1 MEAEARN
8 RPGGLAD
15 AVTAV
20 IAAQRLSQTTRAVR
34 NAEEEPK
41 PKPGSLAGAVLSLL
55 EPSPPK
61 AREAVEDDGAGA
73 IPSHMNAMEPP
84 RPSIATTPPIS
95 RVPDRL
101 STSGSAPMESR
112 STPVGSPEEEVGAE
126 EGAFAPPLPNA
137 TPGDPCIA
145 QSRRAAEVV
154 AMTTPSF
161 MDNSAPRPPPE
172 DCPDTPDTLTPS
184 QRRLE
189 DAPPEEPPPEVSIS
203 LSSESLDEQLS
214 TLTEATQLICEDDI
228 ICDEYLPAWA
238 GGAYDNMFEGGASP
252 PLRVSARDSDQW
264 RVVGGVVTM
273 DSVEASTT
281 ASRGSNCSSA
291 KSLRRPPDRG
301 RSPDVGEI
309 PQDIGRP
316 LDLGQM
322 FSKYIDD
329 DDDAPPPPRVMP
341 PPQRPENVS
350 TQARAE
356 LNPSGV
362 PEVELRGGVD
372 IQNGVPEVQ
381 VDLRSQQFQWLM
393 TAEQTYEQEHLPLD
407 LKLKLDHKPSGTPL
421 ALKRARQKTASELGV

>member
-1 MEAEARN
+1 MEAEARS

-15 AVTAV
+15 AITAV
-20 IAAQRLSQTTRAVR
+20 IAAQRLSQTPRAVR

-41 PKPGSLAGAVLSLL
+41 PKPGSLAGAVLSALL
-55 EPSPPK
+55 EPSLPK

-73 IPSHMNAMEPP
+73 IPSHMNAMEQP
-84 RPSIATTPPIS
+84 RPSIATNPPIF

-101 STSGSAPMESR
+101 STSGSAPMA
-112 STPVGSPEEEVGAE
+112 EEERM
-126 EGAFAPPLPNA
+126 PPPPRRPPPPNA
-137 TPGDPCIA
+137 TPGDPFMA

-161 MDNSAPRPPPE
+161 MDNSAPRPPPK
-172 DCPDTPDTLTPS
+172 DCPDTPDTLTPF
-184 QRRLE
+184 QMRRE
-189 DAPPEEPPPEVSIS
+189 DAPPEDPPPEVSIS
-203 LSSESLDEQLS
+203 LSSESLDEKLS

-281 ASRGSNCSSA
+281 ASGGSNCSSA

-329 DDDAPPPPRVMP
+329 DDDDDDAPSPPRVMP

-372 IQNGVPEVQ
+372 IQTGVPEVQ
-381 VDLRSQQFQWLM
+381 VNLRSQQFQWLM
-393 TAEQTYEQEHLPLD
+393 TAEETYEQEHLPLD

-421 ALKRARQKTASELGV
+421 ALKRARQKSASELGV